1 MKDFAFEETEVVSVQ
16 IARGKKAGPYHLM
29 TGQNPVY
36 VFTMQAG
43 EKR

>member
-1 MKDFAFEETEVVSVQ
+1 MLAEFVRHGRSVQ
-16 IARGKKAGPYHLM
+16 IARSRKAGAYQLM

-43 EKR
+43 GGV